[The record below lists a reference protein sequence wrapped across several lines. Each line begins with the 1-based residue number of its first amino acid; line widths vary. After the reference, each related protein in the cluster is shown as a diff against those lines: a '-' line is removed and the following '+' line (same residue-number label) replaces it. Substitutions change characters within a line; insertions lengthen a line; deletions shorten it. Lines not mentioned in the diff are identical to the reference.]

1 MKYKFIFGKS
11 KYKGKLT
18 YIKEMDSCGRTA
30 EQMWHDACCL
40 LDFDIFDSIAMFDE
54 NGKEY
59 TEFY

>member
-1 MKYKFIFGKS
+1 MEISGV
-11 KYKGKLT
+11 
-18 YIKEMDSCGRTA
+18 TA

-40 LDFDIFDSIAMFDE
+40 LDFCIFDSVSMFDE

>member
-1 MKYKFIFGKS
+1 MKYKFIFEKS
-11 KYKGKLT
+11 KHSSKLT
-18 YIKEMDSCGRTA
+18 YIKELESYNRTA

-40 LDFDIFDSIAMFDE
+40 LDFDIFDSIQMFDE

>member
-1 MKYKFIFGKS
+1 MKYKFIFEKNGFKS
-11 KYKGKLT
+11 KTT
-18 YIKEMDSCGRTA
+18 YEKEIEIPGVTA

-40 LDFDIFDSIAMFDE
+40 LDFCIFDSVSMFDE